1 MRGKRYRELALG
13 SSWEGTS
20 KAGQAG
26 FGWAS
31 LNHFSDSGVYGLS
44 QVVRYLAPWVIPE
57 QVDSGLNCESGW

>member
-1 MRGKRYRELALG
+1 MRGKRDRELALE
-13 SSWEGTS
+13 SSREGAI

-44 QVVRYLAPWVIPE
+44 QAVRYLAPWVIPE
-57 QVDSGLNCESGW
+57 QVDSGLKCESRW